1 MPATADYSRLT
12 LDDWVRHYTGSALQQ
27 AGGIISDTRII
38 YPWRDIPAAKIRVD
52 TKYKS
57 VLRDV
62 EACAALTPA
71 EKQAFRAEYDAWRRF
86 FCDGPK
92 VDCTE
97 PVWHMLGSG
106 GAMDE
111 IEKWESDRLYQWQ
124 QKIQS
129 RCALSAP
136 VYRPKPLAESAR
148 EGGASEEKMLKYGA
162 IALAAVAAV
171 YLLGPAA
178 RSIGSK

>member
-1 MPATADYSRLT
+1 MLTADYSRWT
-12 LDDWVRHYTGSALQQ
+12 FDDWVRHYAGPALQQ
-27 AGGIISDTRII
+27 AGGVISDTRII

-86 FCDGPK
+86 FCDGPR

-97 PVWHMLGSG
+97 PVWHMFGSG

-111 IEKWESDRLYQWQ
+111 IEKWESDRLRS
-124 QKIQS
+124 S
-129 RCALSAP
+129 RA
-136 VYRPKPLAESAR
+136 
-148 EGGASEEKMLKYGA
+148 
-162 IALAAVAAV
+162 
-171 YLLGPAA
+171 AA
-178 RSIGSK
+178 RSPRPCTAQSPWLRAPEKAAPAKRTC